1 MENRTRNNQQIIR
14 LTDEE
19 KNAFWHKRKLARCRN
34 MSLFIRK
41 CVLEKDIYVVDLEP
55 FRKIEGRMANIA
67 SNVNQIAKKANS
79 ADEIAP
85 ESIRAIQAQI
95 DSIGREVLH
104 IHSLLVRQQKVN
116 LEEVDHGHHE
126 NSSN

>member
-1 MENRTRNNQQIIR
+1 
-14 LTDEE
+14 
-19 KNAFWHKRKLARCRN
+19 

-95 DSIGREVLH
+95 DSIGREVLQ
-104 IHSLLVRQQKVN
+104 IHALLVRQQKVN
-116 LEEVDHGHHE
+116 LEEEDHGHNE